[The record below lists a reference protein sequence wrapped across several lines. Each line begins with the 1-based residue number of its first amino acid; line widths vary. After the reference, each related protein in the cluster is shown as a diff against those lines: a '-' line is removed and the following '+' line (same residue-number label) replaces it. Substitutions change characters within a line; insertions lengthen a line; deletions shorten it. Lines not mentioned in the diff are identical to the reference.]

1 MCMNQCKSQNN
12 PMRYYYSHFID
23 DETEAQKGFHSI
35 TQLITVAEPES
46 KTCALNYCVVLQCEP

>member
-1 MCMNQCKSQNN
+1 
-12 PMRYYYSHFID
+12 MRYYYSHFID